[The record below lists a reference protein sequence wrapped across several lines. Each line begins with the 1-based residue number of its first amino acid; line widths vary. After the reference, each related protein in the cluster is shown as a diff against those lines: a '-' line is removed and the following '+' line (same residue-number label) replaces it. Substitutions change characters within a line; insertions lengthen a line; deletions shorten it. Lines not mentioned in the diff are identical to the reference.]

1 MNIDKE
7 EWVGFWRRYN
17 LLQFFS
23 NYSISVVENITTG
36 IDRDEIKMYYP
47 DLEDIVDILLDNN
60 IAFDLEGDSDLTDSD
75 GIVLASA
82 GMLIRESMIAI
93 DPTDDNSA
101 TIFEAAGYRIINSIN
116 FSIND
121 IKKL

>member
-1 MNIDKE
+1 
-7 EWVGFWRRYN
+7 
-17 LLQFFS
+17 
-23 NYSISVVENITTG
+23 
-36 IDRDEIKMYYP
+36 
-47 DLEDIVDILLDNN
+47 
-60 IAFDLEGDSDLTDSD
+60 
-75 GIVLASA
+75 
-82 GMLIRESMIAI
+82 MIAI